1 MRRAVALGCGVLLLA
16 GCTSTG
22 SGTSVVLD
30 SGQAAVSSEFR
41 IAQQEVAD
49 SVARIQVGLGQPA
62 GDPPA
67 GLASLTTERL
77 ILNALIGSYAQ
88 DNGIELT
95 QTQIEDG
102 VAQLAEA
109 NGGQDA
115 LNQLALQSG
124 VPVEELEDT
133 VATNL
138 IVTEIGSALNAGG
151 DAAAQVESA
160 RAALAEYSR
169 EIDVE
174 VAPRYGTWDDDQL
187 AIVPG
192 SDLTEP
198 AAGQG

>member
-22 SGTSVVLD
+22 SGTSLVLD

-77 ILNALIGSYAQ
+77 VLNALIGSYAQ
-88 DNGIELT
+88 DNGISLT

-138 IVTEIGSALNAGG
+138 IVTAIGSELNAAG

-160 RAALAEYSR
+160 RVALAEYSR
-169 EIDVE
+169 AIDVE
-174 VAPRYGTWDDDQL
+174 VAPRYGTWDDEQL

>member
-16 GCTSTG
+16 GCSSTG

-67 GLASLTTERL
+67 GLASLTAERL
-77 ILNALIGSYAQ
+77 VLNALIGSYAL

-138 IVTEIGSALNAGG
+138 IVTEIGSALNTDG

-169 EIDVE
+169 VIDVE